1 MRCEEMIVGA
11 LAVPGYGNRCRR
23 WVRDSVRYL
32 GVQDLATGGEH
43 IPELS
48 EVYVDIAL
56 ASRSPGEQASEQR
69 SLGELLARRPSGV
82 IALIG
87 QPGSGKTTL
96 LAHAAR
102 RSAGGRGAGGLSASG
117 WGAAGFLERRRFP
130 VLLALREQAGAILAD
145 PEISLADVIR
155 AGVGDGPG
163 REPDGWWDRQLR
175 RGRCLILLDGMDEVA
190 RADDRLTV
198 AGWVER
204 QIAAHTGN
212 HFVITSRPYGLP
224 DSLSAGA
231 DVFVVRPF
239 AADQIQQFLD
249 RWYVAAERHATGG
262 SGWSA
267 QRAVQLRA
275 RESAARLG
283 TLLGRHPALRDL
295 AANPLLLTM
304 IAAAHRYR
312 GALPG
317 SRADLY
323 GEICHVLL
331 SRRGQAK
338 DLPEL
343 LPWPAR
349 QSLLSALACQMMR
362 EHVVSLPAERVLEIT
377 GPVLRR
383 FSASVT
389 SETFLGDIARNGLFT
404 EAAGG
409 YSFTNLTFQEYL
421 AARHVSANPE
431 LVPSLAASVDDPWW
445 HETILLYAAIS
456 DASPIVRACLDSG
469 TIPALTLAFDCADAG
484 TEIDPDLRQ
493 RLEAER
499 QRAFEPDCP
508 ADHRRL
514 IAGVLATRLMH
525 RPLTTAAGTRIC
537 ARPVPA
543 DLYWLFLADTQAPQ
557 PDSPCDPR
565 SGQPVTG
572 AWGTQARV
580 FVTWLNSITATVTG
594 LALRL
599 PRHTELADGAVAS
612 ELDGQFP
619 PSVTCVWTQP
629 SPELRSPPEPGSS
642 PAQEPSPAL
651 WLRPGRPHPHER
663 SGAAIRQAIAAD
675 ARGTAIV
682 PQVLTAAVLDVFIAV
697 IRDLDDIRALSG
709 ALAEDL
715 AVRADSGGR
724 AVDLMHAHARAI
736 VLTYT
741 HALGLARA
749 EAITRV
755 SALGI
760 DVVSALDLDGA
771 RALADTIA
779 GDLAGALVLARA
791 RAAEL
796 ADVIEADLSILSAFD
811 FDVEDAIQ
819 MAHVHEDGLARA
831 DLTARGAADGPD
843 SDLARV
849 FGLTTIGVPDPALPL
864 PGLLGLPLHWVANGP
879 LTSTLLRILAETMP
893 PNPVVLS
900 DPAALS
906 DPAVLP
912 GPPAEPDALPG
923 APFEAEPGRR
933 PDLAA
938 RSLSGDL
945 YRAFADALSSRAGL
959 PETARVKAALHY
971 SLTDAL
977 RELAATGSLAD
988 GAGNGARDENRLAAL
1003 RRLADACAPMCD
1015 EHQPPDPADA
1025 AALRTVALA
1034 LAAGISADTARTIQA
1049 PDARDVLLTVAA
1061 TVTLVENRSKGE
1073 PAPGET
1079 VVLALA

>member
-1 MRCEEMIVGA
+1 
-11 LAVPGYGNRCRR
+11 
-23 WVRDSVRYL
+23 
-32 GVQDLATGGEH
+32 
-43 IPELS
+43 
-48 EVYVDIAL
+48 
-56 ASRSPGEQASEQR
+56 
-69 SLGELLARRPSGV
+69 
-82 IALIG
+82 
-87 QPGSGKTTL
+87 
-96 LAHAAR
+96 
-102 RSAGGRGAGGLSASG
+102 
-117 WGAAGFLERRRFP
+117 
-130 VLLALREQAGAILAD
+130 
-145 PEISLADVIR
+145 
-155 AGVGDGPG
+155 
-163 REPDGWWDRQLR
+163 
-175 RGRCLILLDGMDEVA
+175 MDEVA
-190 RADDRLTV
+190 RADDRLAV

-204 QIAAHTGN
+204 QIAAHAGN

-249 RWYVAAERHATGG
+249 RWYAAAERHATGG

-312 GALPG
+312 GVLPG

-377 GPVLRR
+377 GPALRR

-389 SETFLGDIARNGLFT
+389 GETFLGDIARNGLFT

-409 YSFTNLTFQEYL
+409 GYSFTHLTFQEYL
-421 AARHVSANPE
+421 AARHLSANPE
-431 LVPSLAASVDDPWW
+431 LVPGLAASVGDPWW
-445 HETILLYAAIS
+445 HETILLYAATS

-469 TIPALTLAFDCADAG
+469 TIPALTLAFDCADTG

-508 ADHRRL
+508 AEHRRL

-525 RPLTTAAGTRIC
+525 QPLTTAAGTRVC
-537 ARPVPA
+537 SRPVSA

-557 PDSPCDPR
+557 PDGPCDPL

-580 FVTWLNSITATVTG
+580 FVTWLNSITATATG
-594 LALRL
+594 LAVRL
-599 PRHTELADGAVAS
+599 PRHAELADGAVAS

-629 SPELRSPPEPGSS
+629 SPERSPELRSPLEPGSS
-642 PAQEPSPAL
+642 PAQEPSPEL

-675 ARGTAIV
+675 ARSTAIV

-715 AVRADSGGR
+715 AARADSGGR

-771 RALADTIA
+771 RALAGTIA
-779 GDLAGALVLARA
+779 GDLAGALDLARA

-811 FDVEDAIQ
+811 FDVEHAIQ
-819 MAHVHEDGLARA
+819 LAHVHEDGLARA
-831 DLTARGAADGPD
+831 DLTARDAADGPD

-879 LTSTLLRILAETMP
+879 LTSTLLRILAETTS
-893 PNPVVLS
+893 PN
-900 DPAALS
+900 PAALS
-906 DPAVLP
+906 DP
-912 GPPAEPDALPG
+912 
-923 APFEAEPGRR
+923 AEPGRR

-938 RSLSGDL
+938 RSSSGDL
-945 YRAFADALSSRAGL
+945 YRAFADALSSRAGI
-959 PETARVKAALHY
+959 PETAGVKAALHY

-1003 RRLADACAPMCD
+1003 RRLADACAPVCD
-1015 EHQPPDPADA
+1015 GHQPPDPADA
-1025 AALRTVALA
+1025 AALRTVALT
-1034 LAAGISADTARTIQA
+1034 LAAGISADTAGAVARSADTARAIQA
-1049 PDARDVLLTVAA
+1049 ADAPDVLRAVAA